1 MTRQTINEVENVYEH
16 EEYLL
21 YKLSE
26 FVEIADVDFD
36 SIQEFINFLIR
47 DAD

>member
-1 MTRQTINEVENVYEH
+1 MTRQTIEEVANVYDH

-21 YKLSE
+21 DKLSE
-26 FVEIADVDFD
+26 FVEIAEVDFD

-47 DAD
+47 DAE